1 MAKAKAR
8 TIGLYYCRLS
18 IMVLLDLGSF
28 CLLPRRSFGG
38 IIACQY
44 TKIISFV
51 IRLTKAWIN
60 SDIPL
65 ARVIHRHN
73 INEIKY
79 VRSCH

>member
-1 MAKAKAR
+1 MAKAKVR
-8 TIGLYYCRLS
+8 TIGLYYCMLS
-18 IMVLLDLGSF
+18 IMVLLDLGGS

-44 TKIISFV
+44 TKIVSFV

-65 ARVIHRHN
+65 ARGIHKHN
-73 INEIKY
+73 VN
-79 VRSCH
+79 

>member
-8 TIGLYYCRLS
+8 TIGLYYCMLS

-44 TKIISFV
+44 TKIVRFLI
-51 IRLTKAWIN
+51 ILTKAWVK

-65 ARVIHRHN
+65 V
-73 INEIKY
+73 
-79 VRSCH
+79 